1 MKIIVSNTKKKKK
14 RITRST
20 NEIIIITPI
29 VVLRSTIFSI
39 IIKHLII
46 MQFQIRVHIDRMYI
60 TCIVI
65 FEESKKNIKYHTDY
79 RII

>member
-14 RITRST
+14 KRITRST
-20 NEIIIITPI
+20 NETIIITPI

-46 MQFQIRVHIDRMYI
+46 MQFQIRVYIDRMYSNMHSNFWR
-60 TCIVI
+60 V
-65 FEESKKNIKYHTDY
+65 KKKYKISY
-79 RII
+79 RL

>member
-46 MQFQIRVHIDRMYI
+46 MQFQIRVHIDRMYSNMHSNFWR
-60 TCIVI
+60 V
-65 FEESKKNIKYHTDY
+65 KKKYKISY
-79 RII
+79 RL